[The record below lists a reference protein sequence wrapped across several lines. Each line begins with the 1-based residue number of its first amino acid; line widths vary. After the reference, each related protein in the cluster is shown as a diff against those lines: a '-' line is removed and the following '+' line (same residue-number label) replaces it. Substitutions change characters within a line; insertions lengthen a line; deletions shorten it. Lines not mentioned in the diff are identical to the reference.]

1 MKRWL
6 PSPWLSSAIFV
17 GWLLLARSVT
27 AGQLLLALLAAIAVP
42 RLTRALRPTP
52 RPLRRWGVLTL
63 LILRVGRDVLR
74 SSLQVARGVV
84 RRPPPRGRHV
94 VVPLELR
101 DVHALAAL
109 AMITNVVPGTVWNEL
124 APDRSRLLLHVYE
137 VGDEAAFIAHYKA
150 AYERPLKEI
159 FE

>member
-6 PSPWLSSAIFV
+6 PSPWLSAALFA
-17 GWLLLARSVT
+17 GWLLLARRAT
-27 AGQLLLALLAAIAVP
+27 PGQALLAAVVAVAVP
-42 RLTRALRPTP
+42 LLA
-52 RPLRRWGVLTL
+52 RPLRPLPGPVRRYGVLAL

-74 SSLQVARGVV
+74 SSLQVARGIV
-84 RRPPPRGRHV
+84 RRRPPRGRHV
-94 VVPLELR
+94 VIPLELR
-101 DVHALAAL
+101 NTHALAAL

-124 APDRSRLLLHVYE
+124 APDRSRLRLHVYE

-150 AYERPLKEI
+150 AYERPLMEI

>member
-52 RPLRRWGVLTL
+52 RPLRRWAGMWWS
-63 LILRVGRDVLR
+63 R
-74 SSLQVARGVV
+74 SNCATCTRW
-84 RRPPPRGRHV
+84 RRWR
-94 VVPLELR
+94 
-101 DVHALAAL
+101 
-109 AMITNVVPGTVWNEL
+109 
-124 APDRSRLLLHVYE
+124 
-137 VGDEAAFIAHYKA
+137 
-150 AYERPLKEI
+150 
-159 FE
+159 

>member
-6 PSPWLSSAIFV
+6 PSPWLSSALAA
-17 GWLLLARSVT
+17 GWLLLARST
-27 AGQLLLALLAAIAVP
+27 SPGQVLLALIVAVAVP
-42 RLTRALRPTP
+42 LATRALRPTP
-52 RPLRRWGVLTL
+52 GPLRRWDVLAR
-63 LILRVGRDVLR
+63 LILRVGLDVLR

-84 RRPPPRGRHV
+84 RRRPPRGRHV
-94 VVPLELR
+94 VIPLELR
-101 DVHALAAL
+101 NTHALAAL

-124 APDRSRLLLHVYE
+124 APDRSAVLLHVYE

-150 AYERPLKEI
+150 AYERPLAQI